1 MPEEPPLPLLPP
13 ADPTTDPRLAAL
25 FDRVAASRGWV
36 SNAMKS
42 FAHAPEGLNLFS
54 ALGHYG
60 RYGTALTELQRE
72 LVILLVG
79 RGVPYAWAHHV
90 PLGLQAGLTQAQIDA
105 IQAGQVPES
114 LSDADRS
121 LCSYVLCFLAGQ
133 GTSSSIAEPLLRHF
147 SPRQVTDITLLA
159 AYYLALGNSIL
170 ALGVQVEPP
179 EVLAIELD
187 WQRKQSAP
195 PQEA

>member
-1 MPEEPPLPLLPP
+1 
-13 ADPTTDPRLAAL
+13 LAAL